1 MAITSLIPRLK
12 TPGVYVEEIP
22 KLPPSIAQVETAIPA
37 FIGYTEKALDSR
49 GESLVNKP
57 QRITSL
63 LEYERYFGRANAEK
77 GSITVDIVKKKEN
90 EFELNGKIDPTKR
103 SKFLMYYALQLFFDN
118 GGGPCWIVSVGTY
131 EATGGNTISKTDLE
145 NGLNS
150 TERIDEITLYD
161 FPDAQGLDTEI
172 DFYYVYGKAIDLCV
186 KLQDRFTV
194 MDVWEAPGQPAD
206 EWFKSIEGFRDNT
219 PTEVDIIKYAGAYY
233 PRLKTSIDFWYGG
246 KGVGDANVLISNF
259 AGASNLAE
267 LKKLDNSL
275 YFRARNAIEAIPCE
289 MPPSPAIVGIY
300 ARVDAS
306 RGVWKAPANVSLRSV
321 IEPVKL
327 LTHEEQGRLNVD
339 TLAGKS
345 NNAIR
350 TFPGRG
356 NLVWGAR
363 TLAGNDNEWRY
374 VPVRRFFNMVEESTK
389 NATAQFV
396 FEPNDANTWT
406 RVRAMIENF
415 LTLQWRAGALMGT
428 TTDEAYYVRVGLNE
442 TMTELD
448 IWEGRMIIEIGMAVV
463 RPAEFII
470 LQFSHKMLAES

>member
-1 MAITSLIPRLK
+1 
-12 TPGVYVEEIP
+12 
-22 KLPPSIAQVETAIPA
+22 
-37 FIGYTEKALDSR
+37 
-49 GESLVNKP
+49 
-57 QRITSL
+57 
-63 LEYERYFGRANAEK
+63 
-77 GSITVDIVKKKEN
+77 
-90 EFELNGKIDPTKR
+90 
-103 SKFLMYYALQLFFDN
+103 
-118 GGGPCWIVSVGTY
+118 
-131 EATGGNTISKTDLE
+131 
-145 NGLNS
+145 
-150 TERIDEITLYD
+150 
-161 FPDAQGLDTEI
+161 
-172 DFYYVYGKAIDLCV
+172 
-186 KLQDRFTV
+186 

-206 EWFKSIEGFRDNT
+206 EWFKSIEGFRNST

-246 KGVGDANVLISNF
+246 KGIGDANVLISNF

-345 NNAIR
+345 INAIR

-415 LTLQWRAGALMGT
+415 LTLQWRAGALIGT

-448 IWEGRMIIEIGMAVV
+448 IWEGRMIVEIGMAVV